1 MKMKNTT
8 VFKRGAPQFLVL
20 VEKRDMLKQDLMLY
34 NSNSSHEKKWENR
47 IFDANEWLCQD
58 SQKCEMELLSLS
70 IKPSLIVQINLLE
83 KG

>member
-1 MKMKNTT
+1 
-8 VFKRGAPQFLVL
+8 
-20 VEKRDMLKQDLMLY
+20 MLY

>member
-1 MKMKNTT
+1 MK
-8 VFKRGAPQFLVL
+8 
-20 VEKRDMLKQDLMLY
+20 
-34 NSNSSHEKKWENR
+34 KKWENR